1 MGYTSSDVRRTC
13 YFHAGC
19 PDGFG
24 AAWAVWRSWGDEAR
38 YVPRSHGDPFDPT
51 IHEDTEVVFVDIALR
66 NDQLRALGEVAD
78 RLVVLDHHVSAL
90 DHYKS
95 DLAVENLLARA
106 GHTIHFDLS
115 HSGAVLAW
123 QHFHPEEPVPELL
136 RYVEDQDLW
145 SWKLPRADAVNAT
158 IASYKQAFPT
168 WDALAQR
175 SWQDLADE
183 GEPIL
188 RAQRIEVERILHF
201 AHPVTLGNQRVEAV
215 NSLHH
220 RSVIGHELAKRA
232 AFGQPMGLVYRI
244 AGSRVDVSIY
254 SIGDVDVA
262 SIACAHGGGGHRN
275 AAGFSVA
282 LRSWL
287 EQFV

>member
-1 MGYTSSDVRRTC
+1 MRRTC

-115 HSGAVLAW
+115 H
-123 QHFHPEEPVPELL
+123 
-136 RYVEDQDLW
+136 
-145 SWKLPRADAVNAT
+145 
-158 IASYKQAFPT
+158 
-168 WDALAQR
+168 
-175 SWQDLADE
+175 
-183 GEPIL
+183 
-188 RAQRIEVERILHF
+188 
-201 AHPVTLGNQRVEAV
+201 
-215 NSLHH
+215 
-220 RSVIGHELAKRA
+220 
-232 AFGQPMGLVYRI
+232 
-244 AGSRVDVSIY
+244 
-254 SIGDVDVA
+254 
-262 SIACAHGGGGHRN
+262 
-275 AAGFSVA
+275 
-282 LRSWL
+282 
-287 EQFV
+287 